1 MFQTGQI
8 DRFIAWG
15 RELAATSASGVRILV
30 EACIPTE
37 NSAAKIDFENSGFLA
52 RITLWS
58 DGSFYAEAINAE
70 TAETILG
77 RHGCSLSTTS
87 FGKEFSDILDLFE
100 ISEPNSHA
108 DR

>member
-1 MFQTGQI
+1 
-8 DRFIAWG
+8 
-15 RELAATSASGVRILV
+15 VRILV

-37 NSAAKIDFENSGFLA
+37 NPAAKIDFENSGFLA

-58 DGSFYAEAINAE
+58 DGSFHAEAIKVE

-77 RHGCSLSTTS
+77 RHGCTLSATA

-100 ISEPNSHA
+100 ISEPHRRA